1 MAEKKSFKR
10 TLKRNT
16 LNIILVLLV
25 LAVLVGAA
33 VLLLN
38 VFHVFDKPQQAPQ
51 EPVVPALEDVLI
63 PDDTIPDPEQ
73 AEPSDALQQQE
84 TVKREEAH
92 T

>member
-38 VFHVFDKPQQAPQ
+38 VFHVFDKPPKETQ
-51 EPVVPALEDVLI
+51 EPIVPAL
-63 PDDTIPDPEQ
+63 
-73 AEPSDALQQQE
+73 
-84 TVKREEAH
+84 
-92 T
+92 